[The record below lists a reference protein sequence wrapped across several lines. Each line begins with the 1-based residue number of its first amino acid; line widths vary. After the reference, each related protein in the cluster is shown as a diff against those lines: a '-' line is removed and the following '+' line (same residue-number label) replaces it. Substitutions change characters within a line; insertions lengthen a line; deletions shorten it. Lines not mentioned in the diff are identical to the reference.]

1 MSNVTVLRCW
11 PACVDAIDWSPDGI
25 IALASDERVELLFPN
40 TVDFDRDQVLPQWQ
54 HVPLKVPL
62 FSTDELPLKELAPL
76 SNYSIGEEISNSAPL
91 SIAWSPQ
98 GLAKHRKCA
107 LGVLTTNLTLSIW
120 SAEGKPQDESSW
132 SRQLI
137 INDALAE
144 HFSGCDDEPSHLTV
158 SPKEQLRLRSRIRAF
173 AWAPALPLSE
183 TTGIIGTSLMY
194 SRHFLAVSNDDNHL
208 VFVAVESPTST
219 LGVGRYWTAEV
230 LAHESLTSNPD
241 SIFSEPRVFEDVMKQ
256 QRYIS
261 HIAWSPWILFDDGY
275 RSVVVYATNE
285 DVRARVIKHR
295 PDDICTEKE
304 VVYPGCELRYQGPM
318 KWSPKIEDGNRLK
331 LALFTNSG
339 LVCLTIS
346 AYDGSIIETKTHSLD
361 GRWDQI
367 SGAVWDT
374 PDDSTCRLHLSSLLS
389 TLHNQT
395 SALEISPEG
404 FESLGNPSWR
414 EKIENNIAL
423 FSVKNGL
430 KGNSKAKVW
439 GLSKSPLGDF
449 IAACNSVHPSNMIE
463 YGIPADRS
471 GTVAVSSLRNSS
483 EEREAFPKANVSAEG
498 VSYTI
503 RKLAE
508 DMVEDQDDMPAF
520 AEEIVQKLTRT
531 YPAPR
536 VAEDYA
542 DRVRLYA
549 DVDDLNSL
557 IKAFKM
563 MAFLKSHTL
572 KDRYTILVSQACK
585 TGTSHELERTLIAY
599 RLANAVHSLPVSLV
613 NSALSAEIVAQ
624 HEQLIKLVNVVMGYG
639 SSESESCIESG
650 ASGTDESRTVS
661 TEINGNASDSRQEA
675 VAAWGEGCEF
685 CSASIP
691 FTDLTS
697 ASCTNGHQFARCG
710 LSFLAIQ
717 APGITKYC
725 GICSTPFLSDEYV
738 IAQESVEKKSKDAA
752 EDGAMKEVGG
762 SQNGKGQERLEQGND
777 VSGEQDRDGEEDGED
792 EEDEEME
799 EEEEEERE
807 LPVTLGRV
815 LFLAC
820 DACVYC
826 GGKFNG

>member
-76 SNYSIGEEISNSAPL
+76 SNYSIGEEISNSSPL

-107 LGVLTTNLTLSIW
+107 LGVLTANLTLSIW

-132 SRQLI
+132 SRRFI

-144 HFSGCDDEPSHLTV
+144 HFSDCDDEPSHLTV

-183 TTGIIGTSLMY
+183 ATGIIGTSLIY

-219 LGVGRYWTAEV
+219 LGVGRYWAAEV
-230 LAHESLTSNPD
+230 LTHESLTSNPD

-261 HIAWSPWILFDDGY
+261 HIAWSPWIPFDDGY
-275 RSVVVYATNE
+275 HSVVVYATNE

-295 PDDICTEKE
+295 PDGICTEKE

-318 KWSPKIEDGNRLK
+318 KWSPRIEEGNRLK

-346 AYDGSIIETKTHSLD
+346 AYDGSIIETKTHGLD

-367 SGAVWDT
+367 SGAVWDS

-395 SALEISPEG
+395 STLEISPEG
-404 FESLGNPSWR
+404 LKSLSNPSWR

-508 DMVEDQDDMPAF
+508 DMVEDQDDMPGF
-520 AEEIVQKLTRT
+520 AEEIVQKLTRA

-549 DVDDLNSL
+549 DAGDLNSL

-563 MAFLKSHTL
+563 TAFLNSHTL
-572 KDRYTILVSQACK
+572 KDRYRILVSQACK
-585 TGTSHELERTLIAY
+585 IGTSHELERTLIAY
-599 RLANAVHSLPVSLV
+599 RLANAVHSLPASLV

-624 HEQLIKLVNVVMGYG
+624 HEQLIKLVNAVMGYG
-639 SSESESCIESG
+639 SSESENCVESG
-650 ASGTDESRTVS
+650 ASGIDESRTVNTGTNS
-661 TEINGNASDSRQEA
+661 NANDSRQEA
-675 VAAWGEGCEF
+675 VAAWVEGCEF

-738 IAQESVEKKSKDAA
+738 IAQESVEDKGKDVA
-752 EDGAMKEVGG
+752 EDSVMEEVGG
-762 SQNGKGQERLEQGND
+762 SQNGGEKEGLEQGD
-777 VSGEQDRDGEEDGED
+777 GVSREQDKNGEEDK
-792 EEDEEME
+792 E
-799 EEEEEERE
+799 EEEEEEEEEEVERK
-807 LPVTLGRV
+807 LAVTLGRV

-826 GGKFNG
+826 GGKFDG